1 MAQVKKFKTPAGP
14 VTVGDENA
22 VKPAGTSTPTGEVK
36 KKYGKWVRDGIETEM
51 TDDIILNF
59 LEDARK
65 GDSDYQLWANDAIA
79 QIRRGEDVNI
89 NTLAN
94 ESNVRPT
101 YANDKQIKKLE
112 KDIPKE
118 RVSDAMF
125 NTFRHRYNKSVQRAG
140 QWDPTSMIESKKST
154 PEKTAFGLG
163 SGSFVY
169 EPIKDKSGNI
179 TYKYNSLLNRPEKAH
194 FDRFTSYLLGDKTYR
209 DQFDVSGIDDIE
221 HLVGWFEDLEN
232 GEEWLKNLWSKI
244 ETGEEIDIDERTYL
258 NEIGLGWDRA
268 KDQTSVAAQ
277 NQKKENEVQDDA
289 WTTFNTGNFWT
300 PEEKKYFTYNDG
312 EYSLNYDNLP
322 KDFDPSKNYY
332 FNQEFVDLNP
342 QNKWLDGKIWYDGK
356 WYKDGDLSK
365 PESDLYRMLVSRD
378 YFNMNKRGDYGG
390 ANNIMMTTWKVPA
403 LKSTEDAAYDNYL
416 GDFYDK
422 NYLFEDIEYNRPG
435 ATYDG
440 QPIPQDWSVRRVQN
454 MAANDWDITGRRPY
468 LYRMTDAYGN
478 EVDFKELKGLYDRS
492 TLQKPLSYKTVIST
506 NPKSD
511 YYKRY
516 GETTSDGFTVYKGG
530 SGKWHVSIP
539 SSIGGDDKVF
549 KDMSASVY
557 DVISSSEFKDQYNNN
572 RDAAQDFYNMVRKG
586 NPMSINKLK
595 SLIYSLYPEEA
606 KQQEVANEIIE
617 YFTSK
622 PIKID
627 KPVASNKRGGI
638 IKAQGG
644 TSTSQETLNKAN
656 ELVAQ
661 YKNPYEN
668 PVIFKDGKYQKGSL
682 SETDW
687 AMITGLGLDAA
698 GFVAGLFPGYGD
710 LTNIGLSSIG
720 SNIFYG
726 IADRNQVKAGLAPRG
741 TALKNALVNVGV
753 DLAGVLPI
761 VGDTA
766 NAGGFLNKLRK
777 ALKSSNTLYSW
788 VKNGFAAVGLAS
800 SIPSID
806 KAIRGEDLT
815 IEEIRDISQGLMTL
829 TGVARRGTKAFNESR
844 LAANAHPDPK
854 PIPRKTKYKTADG
867 TEKDLVFTD
876 DDINKAT
883 PLFQLRDQKS
893 RADLAKLIK
902 DRYPDIPDEEVNRIL
917 GDAGALRDLGIAKNA
932 KLAGYSTAK
941 EEEKPG
947 WFKYFRKPGER
958 RKSLSERT
966 AEEITS
972 GSQKGSGMNKVAAE
986 WINANGAFPP
996 TGFEIK
1002 NQKSR
1007 YTRPSLV
1014 KTHEKGGVIKAQLGQ
1029 KVREIGE
1036 TISNGL
1042 APLNTPDA
1050 KQKWRSLTRYAI
1062 GDIFNRKD
1070 RQNTINAAEE
1080 SARLGQMSAPQ
1091 EVYTPNYINAG
1102 NAYRHLAESKFQ
1114 FWPSPTSDPI
1124 VNQQMKKQA
1133 YDEGNSALAEGINLE
1148 SQQHSQN
1155 NLRNTEEKRTY
1166 ANIKNEVA
1174 NTNRKIFATLP
1185 QVRAEADSIYNKA
1198 ASESAINAIY
1208 EQQKEADQ
1216 AKQEALAYAK
1226 EKLKYDRA
1234 KKYNTE
1240 YTNWY
1245 NQTFTKDKPFDPTNQ
1260 SHVSLVQAK
1269 QKLLN
1274 DIYMSNSFNDQTSFL
1289 SPIAQGY
1296 YDYYT
1301 GKMKSGGKLSA
1312 ADRININREKAA
1324 DQIRVSSAKSA
1335 DKLWENNLR
1344 DARKALSKME
1354 DRVHK
1359 LLTKLLK

>member
-14 VTVGDENA
+14 VTVEDENA

-65 GDSDYQLWANDAIA
+65 GNSDYQLWANDAIA

-140 QWDPTSMIESKKST
+140 QWDPTSIIESKKST

-169 EPIKDKSGNI
+169 EPIKDESGNI
-179 TYKYNSLLNRPEKAH
+179 TGYEYNSLLNEPIKAH
-194 FDRFTSYLLGDKTYR
+194 FNRYKDYLLGDQAYR
-209 DQFDVSGIDDIE
+209 DQFDVSEVKDIE
-221 HLVGWFEDLEN
+221 HLVSWFEGLEN
-232 GEEWLKNLWSKI
+232 GKGWLEDLWKKI
-244 ETGEEIDIDERTYL
+244 ESGNEIDNIEKSYL
-258 NEIGLGWDRA
+258 TNIGLGYKRA
-268 KDQTSVAAQ
+268 QDEASVEKQAQ
-277 NQKKENEVQDDA
+277 KTADEQKQQA

-300 PEEKKYFTYNDG
+300 PKEREYFTYDNG
-312 EYSLNYDNLP
+312 EYGLNYDNLP

-342 QNKWLDGKIWYDGK
+342 QNEWLNGNIWYEGK
-356 WYKDGDLSK
+356 WYKDKDLSNI
-365 PESDLYRMLVSRD
+365 ESDLYKRLAARY

-390 ANNIMMTTWKVPA
+390 ANNIMMTTWKVPT

-422 NYLFEDIEYNRPG
+422 NYLFEDVEYNRPG

-440 QPIPQDWSVRRVQN
+440 HLIPQDWSVRRVQN
-454 MAANDWDITGRRPY
+454 MAANDWDNTGRRPY

-478 EVDFKELKGLYDRS
+478 EVDFNELAGLYDRS
-492 TLQKPLSYKTVIST
+492 TPQKSLSYKTVIST

-516 GETTSDGFTVYKGG
+516 GETTSDGFTVYKDG
-530 SGKWHVSIP
+530 SDKWHVSIP

-549 KDMSASVY
+549 KDMPVSVY
-557 DVISSSEFKDQYNNN
+557 EVISSSKFKDLYNSNK
-572 RDAAQDFYNMVRKG
+572 DAARDFYKMVREG
-586 NPMSINKLK
+586 DPMSVNKLK
-595 SLIYSLYPEEA
+595 ALIYSLYPEEDQ
-606 KQQEVANEIIE
+606 QQEVAYEIIN
-617 YFTSK
+617 YFTRK

-682 SETDW
+682 SETDK
-687 AMITGLGLDAA
+687 AMIWGLALDAA
-698 GFVAGLFPGYGD
+698 GFAAGLLPGYGD
-710 LTNIGLSSIG
+710 LVNIGLLSIG
-720 SNIFYG
+720 SNIAYG

-761 VGDTA
+761 VGDAA
-766 NAGGFLNKLRK
+766 NATGFLKKLSN

-788 VKNGFAAVGLAS
+788 VKNGFAAAGLAS

-883 PLFQLRDQKS
+883 PLFQFRDQKN

-958 RKSLSERT
+958 RKSLSDRT
-966 AEEITS
+966 IDEIVT
-972 GSQKGSGMNKVAAE
+972 GSQKGPGMSKVAAE
-986 WINANGAFPP
+986 WVGAQGAFVPE
-996 TGFEIK
+996 GFDVK
-1002 NQKSR
+1002 KSFF
-1007 YTRPSLV
+1007 TRPSLV

-1174 NTNRKIFATLP
+1174 NTNRRIFATLP

-1234 KKYNTE
+1234 KEYNTE

-1260 SHVSLVQAK
+1260 SHVSLVQTK

-1274 DIYMSNSFNDQTSFL
+1274 DIYMGNSFNDQTSFL

-1301 GKMKSGGKLSA
+1301 SKMKSGGKLSA

>member
-14 VTVGDENA
+14 VTVEDENA

-140 QWDPTSMIESKKST
+140 QWDPTSIIESKKST

-169 EPIKDKSGNI
+169 EPIKDESGNI
-179 TYKYNSLLNRPEKAH
+179 TGYEYNSLLNEPIKAH
-194 FDRFTSYLLGDKTYR
+194 FNRYKDYLLGDQAYR
-209 DQFDVSGIDDIE
+209 DQFDVSEVKDIE
-221 HLVGWFEDLEN
+221 HLVSWFEGLEN
-232 GEEWLKNLWSKI
+232 GKGWLEDLWKKI
-244 ETGEEIDIDERTYL
+244 ESGNEIDNIEKSYL
-258 NEIGLGWDRA
+258 TNIGLGYKRA
-268 KDQTSVAAQ
+268 QDEASVEKQAQ
-277 NQKKENEVQDDA
+277 KTADEQKQQA

-300 PEEKKYFTYNDG
+300 PKEREYFTYDNG
-312 EYSLNYDNLP
+312 KYGLNYDNLP

-342 QNKWLDGKIWYDGK
+342 QNEWLNGNIWYEGK
-356 WYKDGDLSK
+356 WYKDKDLSNI
-365 PESDLYRMLVSRD
+365 ESDLYKRLAARY

-390 ANNIMMTTWKVPA
+390 ANNIMMTTWKVPT

-422 NYLFEDIEYNRPG
+422 NYLFEDVEYNRPG

-440 QPIPQDWSVRRVQN
+440 HLIPQDWSVRRVQN
-454 MAANDWDITGRRPY
+454 MAANDWDNTGRRPY

-478 EVDFKELKGLYDRS
+478 EVDFNELAGLYDRS
-492 TLQKPLSYKTVIST
+492 TPQKSLSYKTVIST

-516 GETTSDGFTVYKGG
+516 GETTSDGFTVYKDG
-530 SGKWHVSIP
+530 SDKWHVSIP

-549 KDMSASVY
+549 KDMPVSVY
-557 DVISSSEFKDQYNNN
+557 EVISSSKFKDLYNSNK
-572 RDAAQDFYNMVRKG
+572 DAARDFYKMVREG
-586 NPMSINKLK
+586 DPMSVNKLK
-595 SLIYSLYPEEA
+595 ALIYSLYPEEDQ
-606 KQQEVANEIIE
+606 QQEVAYEIIN
-617 YFTSK
+617 YFTRK

-682 SETDW
+682 SETDK
-687 AMITGLGLDAA
+687 AMIWGLALDAA
-698 GFVAGLFPGYGD
+698 GFAAGLLPGYGD
-710 LTNIGLSSIG
+710 LVNIGLLSIG
-720 SNIFYG
+720 SNIAYG

-761 VGDTA
+761 VGDAA
-766 NAGGFLNKLRK
+766 NATGFLKKLSN

-788 VKNGFAAVGLAS
+788 VKNGFAAAGLAS

-883 PLFQLRDQKS
+883 PLFQFRDQKN

-958 RKSLSERT
+958 RKSLSDRT
-966 AEEITS
+966 IDEIVT
-972 GSQKGSGMNKVAAE
+972 GSQKGPGMSKVAAE
-986 WINANGAFPP
+986 WVGAQGAFVPE
-996 TGFEIK
+996 GFDVK
-1002 NQKSR
+1002 KSFF
-1007 YTRPSLV
+1007 TRPSLV

-1174 NTNRKIFATLP
+1174 NTNRRIFATLP

-1234 KKYNTE
+1234 KEYNTE

-1260 SHVSLVQAK
+1260 SHVSLVQTK

-1274 DIYMSNSFNDQTSFL
+1274 DIYMGNSFNDQTSFL

-1301 GKMKSGGKLSA
+1301 SKMKSGGKLSA